1 MLCKCGVHN
10 RHHSWGTEI
19 LPFRSTLSKRVRLF
33 WSFAMLFICN
43 VVFHWCGFV
52 YHNCVY
58 SILPHILFYTAPHL
72 CVYSILPHIFVF
84 ILYCPTSYSILPHI
98 FVFILYCPT
107 SLPLFYTAPHL
118 CVYSILLYI
127 FSVWKSI
134 LWYHRPISILHK
146 PHCTVNTIFWHRPAW
161 FLKRHCL
168 QKSLKIPMG

>member
-19 LPFRSTLSKRVRLF
+19 LPFRSTLSKLVRLF

-72 CVYSILPHIFVF
+72 CVYSILPA
-84 ILYCPTSYSILPHI
+84 
-98 FVFILYCPT
+98 
-107 SLPLFYTAPHL
+107 SLCLFYTAPHL
-118 CVYSILLYI
+118 CVYSILPYI

-134 LWYHRPISILHK
+134 LWYHRPISILHR

-168 QKSLKIPMG
+168 QKSLKIPKG

>member
-1 MLCKCGVHN
+1 MW
-10 RHHSWGTEI
+10 SSQQT
-19 LPFRSTLSKRVRLF
+19 PFMGHRNLTLSKHPVKTGSSL
-33 WSFAMLFICN
+33 L
-43 VVFHWCGFV
+43 
-52 YHNCVY
+52 
-58 SILPHILFYTAPHL
+58 ILCHVIYLQCSVSLMWFCLSQLCLFYTAPHL
-72 CVYSILPHIFVF
+72 CLYSILPHIFVF
-84 ILYCPTSYSILPHI
+84 IILYCPTSYSILPHI

-118 CVYSILLYI
+118 CVYSILPYI

-134 LWYHRPISILHK
+134 LWYHRPISILHR

>member
-19 LPFRSTLSKRVRLF
+19 LPFRSTLSKLVRLF

-58 SILPHILFYTAPHL
+58 SILPHI
-72 CVYSILPHIFVF
+72 FVF
-84 ILYCPTSYSILPHI
+84 ILYCPTPLCLYYIAPHLILFCPTSYSILPA
-98 FVFILYCPT
+98 
-107 SLPLFYTAPHL
+107 SLCLFYTAPHL